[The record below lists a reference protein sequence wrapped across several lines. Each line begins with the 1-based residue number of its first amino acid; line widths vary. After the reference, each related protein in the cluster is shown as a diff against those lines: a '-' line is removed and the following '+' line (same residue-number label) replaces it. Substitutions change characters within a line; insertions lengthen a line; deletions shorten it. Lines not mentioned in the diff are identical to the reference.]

1 MEYSGF
7 NGWTNYATWRIA
19 LEIFEGWVL
28 DEGEPIEPSEVKAI
42 IHEVVFDGCKENHNQ
57 LCQDYAH
64 AFIEVVN
71 CHEIAAH
78 INAELN

>member
-42 IHEVVFDGCKENHNQ
+42 IEEVVFSDCTDYNK

-64 AFIEVVN
+64 AFIANVN
-71 CHEIAAH
+71 FCEIAAH
-78 INAELN
+78 INEQSN